1 MKFKTIASG
10 STGNCYLLETD
21 EGSLLLEAGIP
32 ISRIKQA
39 LNFNFSN
46 IQGCL
51 ITHEHGD
58 HSKVIKDIAKL
69 GIDIYSS
76 RGTFKTLGCSSHRYI
91 PMTPKQAKFI
101 GDFKVLAF
109 DVAHDAA
116 EPFGYLI
123 GHKDNKLLF
132 VTDTY
137 YLKYRFKDLT
147 HIAIECNYVE
157 SKLMHLV
164 DEGYLNVNQAARVI
178 KSHMSLENLVEFLKI
193 NDLNKVKEIHLLH
206 LSDGNSDI
214 NIIENEIRK
223 VYKGKL
229 IIAGGD

>member
-10 STGNCYLLETD
+10 STGNCYLLETE

-32 ISRIKQA
+32 IKRIKQA

-58 HSKVIKDIAKL
+58 HSKAVKDIAKL
-69 GIDIYSS
+69 GIDVYSS
-76 RGTFKTLGCSSHRYI
+76 KGTFKALGCTSHRYI
-91 PMTPKQAKFI
+91 PMIPKQAETIGKFE
-101 GDFKVLAF
+101 VLGF
-109 DVAHDAA
+109 DVEHDVV

-123 GHKDNKLLF
+123 RHKNNKLLF

-137 YLKYRFKDLT
+137 YLKYKFKNLT

-157 SKLMHLV
+157 SKLMNLV
-164 DEGYLNVNQAARVI
+164 HEGYLNAHQAARVI
-178 KSHMSLENLVEFLKI
+178 KSHLSLENLVEFLKV
-193 NDLNKVKEIHLLH
+193 NGLSNVKELHLLH

-223 VYKGKL
+223 IYKGNL
-229 IIAGGD
+229 IIAGGE

>member
-1 MKFKTIASG
+1 MNFKTLASG

-32 ISRIKQA
+32 ISRIKQS
-39 LNFNFSN
+39 LNFNFTN
-46 IQGCL
+46 IKGCL

-58 HSKVIKDIAKL
+58 HSKAIKDIAKL

-76 RGTFKTLGCSSHRYI
+76 RGTFKALGCTSHRYI
-91 PMTPKQAKFI
+91 PMAPKQAKNI
-101 GDFKVLAF
+101 GEFEVLGF
-109 DVAHDAA
+109 DVEHDVA

-123 GHKDNKLLF
+123 RHKENKLLF

-137 YLKYRFKDLT
+137 YLKYKFKDLT

-164 DEGYLNVNQAARVI
+164 EEDYLNVNQAARVI

-214 NIIENEIRK
+214 NIIKNEIRK